1 MTTTMTTTMNFN
13 ELTNV
18 CKNLASDLHTMVEVS
33 DYTEYGWSAISFM
46 TDKFGG
52 TYVNLHF
59 DHKTGEVVN
68 WYGSKKAR
76 KVESIDQLKM
86 MVKYYM
92 KKMLKA
98 RDMKALS
105 DFINS
110 QY

>member
-1 MTTTMTTTMNFN
+1 MTTTTTMSFN
-13 ELTNV
+13 ELTSI
-18 CKNLASDLHTMVEVS
+18 CKNLASELHTMMEVHE
-33 DYTEYGWSAISFM
+33 YTQYGWAAISFM

-52 TYVNLHF
+52 TYVHLHY
-59 DHKTGEVVN
+59 DLKTGVVTN
-68 WYGSKKAR
+68 WYGSDHAR
-76 KVESIDQLKM
+76 VVETLDQLRM

-105 DFINS
+105 DFINE